1 MSLVHVFFFLF
12 LVKKIGFFTR
22 DKVLFGVLYKRS
34 YIKMH
39 FYIMKNEIET
49 MKNLFQ
55 RRRSITDYN
64 SY

>member
-1 MSLVHVFFFLF
+1 
-12 LVKKIGFFTR
+12 VKKIDFFTR